1 MLAGIAL
8 FIINLIIPL
17 SGVSFHLVNAFNPV
31 HSGRTLRNYHVLNI
45 ENGQMKEQ
53 LKTDKSINVIQR
65 RRIVIKKIVTGVGV
79 SAVMLDKNV
88 KANKANA
95 FTLPFSIGNDR
106 RQLELCLVAVLR
118 LRYWAEK
125 TALSIKKMREGTIPD
140 LLQDSMKGPYVEARL
155 GAKAAVTGKVG
166 GGANT
171 RVLNLA
177 SLELK
182 DCLTD
187 GKWWFARENKDNIR
201 KQSSLDTVAE
211 NIVESL
217 ASIVEFDGLETTQD
231 PSPRSSL
238 TLSMYKD
245 SKALFIQRVF
255 LERTIPSCDS
265 FLNYFDDETREAC
278 EKFIMDNYPIE
289 VPFVLKN

>member
-125 TALSIKKMREGTIPD
+125 TALSIKKMREGTVPD

-245 SKALFIQRVF
+245 SKALFIQRVL

>member
-1 MLAGIAL
+1 MKRAIPASIA
-8 FIINLIIPL
+8 
-17 SGVSFHLVNAFNPV
+17 S
-31 HSGRTLRNYHVLNI
+31 
-45 ENGQMKEQ
+45 
-53 LKTDKSINVIQR
+53 
-65 RRIVIKKIVTGVGV
+65 KIT
-79 SAVMLDKNV
+79 
-88 KANKANA
+88 
-95 FTLPFSIGNDR
+95 
-106 RQLELCLVAVLR
+106 LEL
-118 LRYWAEK
+118 
-125 TALSIKKMREGTIPD
+125 
-140 LLQDSMKGPYVEARL
+140 MKVFYVEARL

>member
-1 MLAGIAL
+1 MG
-8 FIINLIIPL
+8 
-17 SGVSFHLVNAFNPV
+17 
-31 HSGRTLRNYHVLNI
+31 
-45 ENGQMKEQ
+45 
-53 LKTDKSINVIQR
+53 
-65 RRIVIKKIVTGVGV
+65 
-79 SAVMLDKNV
+79 
-88 KANKANA
+88 
-95 FTLPFSIGNDR
+95 
-106 RQLELCLVAVLR
+106 
-118 LRYWAEK
+118 
-125 TALSIKKMREGTIPD
+125 
-140 LLQDSMKGPYVEARL
+140 

-171 RVLNLA
+171 RVFNLA

-238 TLSMYKD
+238 TLSMYN
-245 SKALFIQRVF
+245 SQKAIFVQRMLGERVVPLIDDIIVLFGPEAKAQSELFI
-255 LERTIPSCDS
+255 
-265 FLNYFDDETREAC
+265 REY
-278 EKFIMDNYPIE
+278 YPTEI
-289 VPFVLKN
+289 LIRS

>member
-125 TALSIKKMREGTIPD
+125 TALSIKKMREGTVPD

-171 RVLNLA
+171 RVFNLA

-245 SKALFIQRVF
+245 SKALFIQRVL